1 MQAWKRALI
10 FLLLNVLVSA
20 TVTLTVLWI
29 WDRTHPRVS
38 ADIGLLASSP
48 LTTPLPSGQGV
59 ALPGVTVTPAVLMD
73 EYIVREGDTLGQIA
87 DKYKVSVETLLRA
100 NGLKDPNA
108 ISVGMAIYIPIT
120 PEPVPQSPAQ
130 VSPSPIGAT
139 PTLSPGA
146 QPPGAVI
153 NSVIGIG
160 DITAERVF
168 ITRVG
173 SGVLLLKD
181 WRLTDEDGNV
191 FVFPELALYEDGAIN
206 VWTTTGTITPVDL
219 YWGLATPVW
228 RSGETATLLNE
239 RGEVVSTYTI
249 P

>member
-10 FLLLNVLVSA
+10 FLLINVIVSA

-29 WDRTHPRVS
+29 WDRTHPT
-38 ADIGLLASSP
+38 ASSGIAQLPIAP
-48 LTTPLPSGQGV
+48 LTASTPPGQGGAAP
-59 ALPGVTVTPAVLMD
+59 ALTVTPAVLMD

-120 PEPVPQSPAQ
+120 PEPLPQSAAQ
-130 VSPSPIGAT
+130 ISPSPIGAT
-139 PTLSPGA
+139 PTLLPGA

-181 WRLTDEDGNV
+181 WRLSDEDGNV
-191 FVFPELALYEDGAIN
+191 FVFPELALYEDGAVN
-206 VWTTTGTITPVDL
+206 VWTTSGTVTPVDL
-219 YWGLATPVW
+219 YWRLATPVW

-239 RGEVVSTYTI
+239 QGEVVSTYTI

>member
-10 FLLLNVLVSA
+10 FLLINIMISA
-20 TVTLTVLWI
+20 TVTLTVLYI
-29 WDRTHPRVS
+29 WDRTHSCPS
-38 ADIGLLASSP
+38 SDIGQLPPSLLA
-48 LTTPLPSGQGV
+48 TPLPAGQAV
-59 ALPGVTVTPAVLMD
+59 TSPGITVTPAVLMD
-73 EYIVREGDTLGQIA
+73 EYIVRDGDTLGQIA
-87 DKYKVSVETLLRA
+87 DKYKVSVETLLEA

-120 PEPVPQSPAQ
+120 PDPPPQPPAQ

-146 QPPGAVI
+146 QPPSAVI

-168 ITRVG
+168 IARVG
-173 SGVLLLKD
+173 SGVLVLKD

-206 VWTTTGTITPVDL
+206 VWTTTGTVTPVDL
-219 YWGLATPVW
+219 YWGLATPLW

>member
-1 MQAWKRALI
+1 MQPWKRVLL
-10 FLLLNVLVSA
+10 FLLINIVVSA
-20 TVTLTVLWI
+20 ATTLTVLLI
-29 WDRTHPRVS
+29 WDVTRPS
-38 ADIGLLASSP
+38 G
-48 LTTPLPSGQGV
+48 LPSGADFSSSGVVAPSPPDQGTP
-59 ALPGVTVTPAVLMD
+59 AAISVTPAILMD

-87 DKYKVSVETLLRA
+87 DKYKVSVETLLKA

-120 PEPVPQSPAQ
+120 PEAP
-130 VSPSPIGAT
+130 PSGAKGTATPLAAT
-139 PTLSPGA
+139 PTLAPGA
-146 QPPGAVI
+146 QPPSAVI

-160 DITAERVF
+160 DLTAERVF

-173 SGVLLLKD
+173 TGVLLLKD

-206 VWTTTGTITPVDL
+206 VWTTTGTVTPVDL
-219 YWGLATPVW
+219 YWGLATPLW
-228 RSGETATLLNE
+228 RSGETATLSNE

>member
-1 MQAWKRALI
+1 MQPWKRVLI
-10 FLLLNVLVSA
+10 FLLLNVIVSA
-20 TVTLTVLWI
+20 TVTLAVLWV
-29 WDRTHPRVS
+29 WDLTHPTLPVG
-38 ADIGLLASSP
+38 ADLPEKAAIVPAEGGSVNNPAP
-48 LTTPLPSGQGV
+48 LTG
-59 ALPGVTVTPAVLMD
+59 TPAILMD

-87 DKYKVSVETLLRA
+87 DKYKVSVETLLKA

-120 PEPVPQSPAQ
+120 PEAPPQSPAQ
-130 VSPSPIGAT
+130 VTPSPIGAT
-139 PTLSPGA
+139 PTLVPGA

-160 DITAERVF
+160 DLAAERVF

-181 WRLTDEDGNV
+181 WQLADEDGNI
-191 FVFPELALYEDGAIN
+191 FIFPELALYEDGAIN
-206 VWTTTGTITPVDL
+206 VWTTTGTVTPVDL
-219 YWGLATPVW
+219 YWGLATPLW
-228 RSGETATLLNE
+228 RSGETATLYNE

>member
-1 MQAWKRALI
+1 MQPWKRALL
-10 FLLLNVLVSA
+10 FLLLNAILSA

-29 WDRTHPRVS
+29 WELTHPAPSVG
-38 ADIGLLASSP
+38 ADQLLKTEP
-48 LTTPLPSGQGV
+48 IPV
-59 ALPGVTVTPAVLMD
+59 AGGAGDQPAPFTVTPAILMD

-87 DKYKVSVETLLRA
+87 DKYQVSVETLLKA

-120 PEPVPQSPAQ
+120 PEAPLQSAAQ
-130 VSPSPIGAT
+130 ITPSPIGAT
-139 PTLSPGA
+139 PTLVPGA
-146 QPPGAVI
+146 QPPSAI
-153 NSVIGIG
+153 ISSVIGMG
-160 DITAERVF
+160 DLAAERVF

-173 SGVLLLKD
+173 NGVLLLKD

-206 VWTTTGTITPVDL
+206 VWTTTGTVTPVDL
-219 YWGLATPVW
+219 YWGLATPLW
-228 RSGETATLLNE
+228 RLGETATLLNE

>member
-1 MQAWKRALI
+1 MQPWKRVVI
-10 FLLLNVLVSA
+10 FLLINVFVSA
-20 TVTLTVLWI
+20 TVTLSVLWI
-29 WDRTHPRVS
+29 WDVTHP
-38 ADIGLLASSP
+38 AASSGNAGVLP
-48 LTTPLPSGQGV
+48 SGAVAPLPSE
-59 ALPGVTVTPAVLMD
+59 AITLPPAAPVTPAILMD
-73 EYIVREGDTLGQIA
+73 EYIVRPGDTLGQIA
-87 DKYKVSVETLLRA
+87 DKYKVSVETLLKA

-120 PEPVPQSPAQ
+120 PEAPPLSVPEGTATPL
-130 VSPSPIGAT
+130 GAT
-139 PTLSPGA
+139 PTLAPGA

-160 DITAERVF
+160 DLATERVF

-173 SGVLLLKD
+173 SGILLLKD

-191 FVFPELALYEDGAIN
+191 FIFPELALYEDGAIN
-206 VWTTTGTITPVDL
+206 VWTTTGTVTPVDL
-219 YWGLATPVW
+219 YWGLASPLW

>member
-1 MQAWKRALI
+1 MQPWKRALI
-10 FLLLNVLVSA
+10 FLLINVVVSA
-20 TVTLTVLWI
+20 SVTIAVLWI
-29 WDRTHPRVS
+29 WELTHPKPPLGATSPAQADLIPAASPSS
-38 ADIGLLASSP
+38 ASP
-48 LTTPLPSGQGV
+48 APL
-59 ALPGVTVTPAVLMD
+59 TVTPSILMD

-87 DKYKVSVETLLRA
+87 DKYKVSVETLLKA

-120 PEPVPQSPAQ
+120 PEAIPPSPAQ
-130 VSPSPIGAT
+130 ITPSPIGAT
-139 PTLSPGA
+139 PTLLPGA
-146 QPPGAVI
+146 QPPSAVI

-160 DITAERVF
+160 DLAAERVF
-168 ITRVG
+168 ITRLG

-191 FVFPELALYEDGAIN
+191 FVFPELALYEDGALN
-206 VWTTTGTITPVDL
+206 VWTTTGTVTPVDL
-219 YWGLATPVW
+219 YWGLATPLW
-228 RSGETATLLNE
+228 RSGETATLYDE

>member
-1 MQAWKRALI
+1 MPAWKRALI
-10 FLLLNVLVSA
+10 FLLINIMVSA

-29 WDRTHPRVS
+29 WDRTHPPISSVS
-38 ADIGLLASSP
+38 GQLPPSL

-59 ALPGVTVTPAVLMD
+59 ALPGITVTPAVLMD

-87 DKYKVSVETLLRA
+87 DKYKVSVETLMRA

-120 PEPVPQSPAQ
+120 PEPLPQSPAQ
-130 VSPSPIGAT
+130 VTPSPIGAT
-139 PTLSPGA
+139 PTLLPGA
-146 QPPGAVI
+146 QPPSAVI

-168 ITRVG
+168 ITRIG

-206 VWTTTGTITPVDL
+206 VWTTTGTVTPVDL
-219 YWGLATPVW
+219 YWGLATPLW
-228 RSGETATLLNE
+228 RSGETANLLNE

>member
-1 MQAWKRALI
+1 MQPWKRVLI
-10 FLLLNVLVSA
+10 FLLLNVIVSA
-20 TVTLTVLWI
+20 TVTLAVLWV
-29 WDRTHPRVS
+29 WELTHP
-38 ADIGLLASSP
+38 
-48 LTTPLPSGQGV
+48 PLPVG
-59 ALPGVTVTPAVLMD
+59 ADLPEKAAIVPAEGGAVNSPAPLTVTPAILMD

-108 ISVGMAIYIPIT
+108 ISVGMAIYIPLT
-120 PEPVPQSPAQ
+120 PEPPLQSAAQ
-130 VSPSPIGAT
+130 ITPSPIGAT
-139 PTLSPGA
+139 PTLVPGA

-153 NSVIGIG
+153 SSVIGIG
-160 DITAERVF
+160 DLTAERVF

-181 WRLTDEDGNV
+181 WQLTDEDGNV
-191 FVFPELALYEDGAIN
+191 FIFPELALYEDGAIN
-206 VWTTTGTITPVDL
+206 VWTTSGTVTPVDL
-219 YWGLATPVW
+219 YWGLATPLW